1 MASCPTPEDV
11 LGDSTEPPLALELK
25 CNRCGSADSQRF
37 DYAVV
42 HPKREKCQA
51 EGWDGV
57 LLSRIVECP
66 CGAVDDYVL
75 APRSHAKLMTAAL
88 KRTGLG
94 KQGGGR
100 ILVAVSQ
107 LWDGTVVRRPS
118 QALARLR
125 ELAESHPK
133 SGEAWQRLGNSCE
146 RYGRLPEAE
155 SAWRKALEVEPKELE
170 AAYSLATLLGERGQ
184 WPEAFGF
191 LRTALALLPQD
202 RGLDPDFRRQ
212 VGHSLVAML
221 RDLLDVTDEPL
232 ALEAVWRGGK
242 LKDSMLVHVSA
253 VDLRKVENWEGLAD
267 FLVDPEVLGLGLTP
281 TLPTDDPTQLESR
294 LAGELG
300 MPANLIERPPRPPGG
315 RVRLGTILSLE

>member
-1 MASCPTPEDV
+1 MRATGRERAAMASCPTPEDV

-107 LWDGTVVRRPS
+107 LQDAIELIARRRRVLRVVS
-118 QALARLR
+118 
-125 ELAESHPK
+125 
-133 SGEAWQRLGNSCE
+133 NS
-146 RYGRLPEAE
+146 
-155 SAWRKALEVEPKELE
+155 
-170 AAYSLATLLGERGQ
+170 SLAI
-184 WPEAFGF
+184 A
-191 LRTALALLPQD
+191 
-202 RGLDPDFRRQ
+202 
-212 VGHSLVAML
+212 
-221 RDLLDVTDEPL
+221 
-232 ALEAVWRGGK
+232 
-242 LKDSMLVHVSA
+242 
-253 VDLRKVENWEGLAD
+253 
-267 FLVDPEVLGLGLTP
+267 
-281 TLPTDDPTQLESR
+281 
-294 LAGELG
+294 
-300 MPANLIERPPRPPGG
+300 
-315 RVRLGTILSLE
+315 